1 MALPN
6 SEKITS
12 QIAILPDA
20 ALKQMAMMHKNDPY
34 VLPLIISEDGRRKQM
49 RQAAQAQM
57 SRPQPKVV
65 DAAIAGM
72 DAQPVMTEYGGPLQT
87 GYGGRVQTE
96 LPEDQGIARIPTPNM
111 RGMADGGIAGYE
123 DDEEGM
129 ATGGMGGMFNF
140 AQQSEPVVRMAGGGM
155 AGYIPGY
162 KDTGKVVDYRQA
174 IIDEANRQGVPPEV
188 ALQISGVESNFDPN
202 ARPID
207 PKTGK
212 PRSSATSFFQVID
225 KTFKNLGGRPEKRN
239 DPMENIRIGVKSLSE
254 DQAALAKKLGRAP
267 DASELYATH
276 VLGAP
281 VGSKL
286 LSADPNM
293 PMSAFLDKVDP
304 TNKSKILAAN
314 PEVLGGKKTVGDVIS
329 WTQKKMAPVLTAAVP
344 AGTAQAAEPPKA
356 SPKDLVSQIPGSK
369 VAPPAPG
376 EKERYL
382 TGNQGVI
389 GTGETALQYLTGAAA
404 LPLAGAYT
412 ALGQIPNVFSGK
424 GADSA
429 EMEKLFRERS
439 GAMTYAPRTE
449 GGRTVSEGFGKTL
462 EDLKIP
468 AYLARIGAGTPKGPA
483 ARPSAEGIAGIAEQM
498 KQAAAEQKAKVSNI
512 RLENKTGEKP
522 TLISNAEGT
531 DVMPEKTRA
540 SVATAFD
547 DLAAAE
553 KAARDAAA
561 YEKAAIEAKNAP
573 DFSKY
578 AGAMDEGQLEAA
590 RARGISALASMTP
603 SSIEAQKNAPAADAA
618 TKRPEVGESV
628 SGTYDTA
635 VPKPSDVIAAAKE
648 AVPAKERKG
657 FDGEDLLML
666 GLNLMANKSPRFL
679 SALGEAGIQT
689 LTAKKEREKSATDL
703 EYKDIMKK
711 YYGSLGAKAEADAK
725 SVEAGGKFDVQ
736 RTQLALNN
744 TERAYEKWLAT
755 PEGATASADAR
766 SAELRR
772 LAGVYY
778 PLAGAELPSTMG
790 ASAPSAGFK
799 VLGSRPQ

>member
-57 SRPQPKVV
+57 AGMPQPKVA
-65 DAAIAGM
+65 DAAL
-72 DAQPVMTEYGGPLQT
+72 AQMGQ
-87 GYGGRVQTE
+87 
-96 LPEDQGIARIPTPNM
+96 LPEEQGIGQLPAPNIQ
-111 RGMADGGIAGYE
+111 RMADGGIAGYG
-123 DDEEGM
+123 DEEGM

-140 AQQSEPVVRMAGGGM
+140 AQQSEPVVRMSGGGM
-155 AGYIPGY
+155 APYIPGY

-174 IIDEANRQGVPPEV
+174 IIDEANRLGVPPEV

-267 DASELYATH
+267 NASELYTTH

-293 PMSAFLDKVDP
+293 PISAFLDKVDP
-304 TNKSKILAAN
+304 TNKSRILAAN
-314 PEVLGGKKTVGDVIS
+314 PEVLGGKKTVGDVLS

-344 AGTAQAAEPPKA
+344 VGTAQAGEPPRPA
-356 SPKDLVSQIPGSK
+356 APDLASQIPGQRTPAPASTYDQQNSYFGRLADTLGIPPEYQRNIANTLNATSGFTSPISTANRAVGTASRALEATPEMIANAEK
-369 VAPPAPG
+369 AKQIAETPRLLPPAKAGLEALDEVSQGTRAAAEAARRARGVEQDVQAARAAEQSVDAANMTSKIARTTEEAIAAGPNARALDSAKLANTAKALSG
-376 EKERYL
+376 TQLAEEKAKGL
-382 TGNQGVI
+382 F
-389 GTGETALQYLTGAAA
+389 GETA
-404 LPLAGAYT
+404 
-412 ALGQIPNVFSGK
+412 
-424 GADSA
+424 
-429 EMEKLFRERS
+429 
-439 GAMTYAPRTE
+439 
-449 GGRTVSEGFGKTL
+449 
-462 EDLKIP
+462 
-468 AYLARIGAGTPKGPA
+468 
-483 ARPSAEGIAGIAEQM
+483 
-498 KQAAAEQKAKVSNI
+498 
-512 RLENKTGEKP
+512 
-522 TLISNAEGT
+522 
-531 DVMPEKTRA
+531 
-540 SVATAFD
+540 
-547 DLAAAE
+547 
-553 KAARDAAA
+553 
-561 YEKAAIEAKNAP
+561 
-573 DFSKY
+573 
-578 AGAMDEGQLEAA
+578 
-590 RARGISALASMTP
+590 
-603 SSIEAQKNAPAADAA
+603 
-618 TKRPEVGESV
+618 
-628 SGTYDTA
+628 TYDPNKMAPVRPDEFGTA
-635 VPKPSDVIAAAKE
+635 EAPEEAPKPSDVIAAAKD

-657 FDGEDLLML
+657 FGNDDLLML
-666 GLNLMANKSPRFL
+666 GLSLLANKSPNFMT
-679 SALGEAGIQT
+679 ALGEAGIQT
-689 LTAKKEREKSATDL
+689 LGAKKEREKAETDL

-725 SVEAGGKFDVQ
+725 SLESGIKFDTQ

-744 TERAYEKWLAT
+744 TERAYEKWLST
-755 PEGATASADAR
+755 PEGATASASAR

>member
-111 RGMADGGIAGYE
+111 QGMANGGIAGYE

-140 AQQSEPVVRMAGGGM
+140 AQQSEPVVRMAAGGV
-155 AGYIPGY
+155 PGY
-162 KDTGKVVDYRQA
+162 SKGGTTDKQAFAMQYKDLAEKVGQELGVDPGIIISQWGLETAWGKKPVGQYNLGNIKDVTGKGPVAYDKLEKSKASYKSYESPEAFAADYT
-174 IIDEANRQGVPPEV
+174 
-188 ALQISGVESNFDPN
+188 ALIKRNFPKAVGSGSDVGAFTAGLQSGTKGAYATDPN
-202 ARPID
+202 YR
-207 PKTGK
+207 
-212 PRSSATSFFQVID
+212 
-225 KTFKNLGGRPEKRN
+225 
-239 DPMENIRIGVKSLSE
+239 KSLASTFN
-254 DQAALAKKLGRAP
+254 AL
-267 DASELYATH
+267 S
-276 VLGAP
+276 
-281 VGSKL
+281 
-286 LSADPNM
+286 N
-293 PMSAFLDKVDP
+293 
-304 TNKSKILAAN
+304 
-314 PEVLGGKKTVGDVIS
+314 VIPS
-329 WTQKKMAPVLTAAVP
+329 
-344 AGTAQAAEPPKA
+344 AQAGEPPRPA
-356 SPKDLVSQIPGSK
+356 APDLVSQIPGSK

-376 EKERYL
+376 EKERYI

-404 LPLAGAYT
+404 MPLAGAYT

-424 GADSA
+424 GADRA

-439 GAMTYAPRTE
+439 GAMTYEPRTE

-498 KQAAAEQKAKVSNI
+498 KQVAAEKKAAVSTP
-512 RLENKTGEKP
+512 RLEPPRTEKP
-522 TLISNAEGT
+522 RMVVDSEGRA
-531 DVMPEKTRA
+531 MPEDSRTR
-540 SVATAFD
+540 VANAFD
-547 DLAAAE
+547 DLNTAE

-561 YEKAAIEAKNAP
+561 YEKAAIEAKKSP
-573 DFSKY
+573 DLSKY
-578 AGAMDEGQLEAA
+578 AGVMDEAQTEAA

-603 SSIEAQKNAPAADAA
+603 SSIEAQKSAANADAA
-618 TKRPEVGESV
+618 LQTENQSAAETARLLRQNELPE
-628 SGTYDTA
+628 T
-635 VPKPSDVIAAAKE
+635 PKPSDVITAAKD

-657 FDGEDLLML
+657 FGNDDLLML
-666 GLNLMANKSPRFL
+666 GLSLLANKSPNFMT
-679 SALGEAGIQT
+679 ALGEAGMQT
-689 LTAKKEREKSATDL
+689 LGAKKEREKAETDL